1 MRFVL
6 DTNILIKAFNNQSP
20 DCIALVWRFYGDN
33 KLGIVFDSG
42 ERIVETEYRKN
53 LQHNEMYQK
62 WFVAM
67 SEGCQ
72 ISYMSGKL
80 NAKIKNKLKKLG
92 FHEVTDQTFVAVA
105 LNSDKNIVSE
115 DSDYGKGNEVRAN
128 YPEKQ
133 NILKYM
139 TENLRLNVMDS
150 IEGLNFIR
158 QLDTQDIFNRI

>member
-6 DTNILIKAFNNQSP
+6 DTNILIKAFNNKSL
-20 DCIALVWRFYGDN
+20 DCYALVLCFYRN
-33 KLGIVFDSG
+33 SKIGIVFDSDECIIEG
-42 ERIVETEYRKN
+42 EYRKY

-80 NAKIKNKLKKLG
+80 NAKIKRKLEELG
-92 FHEVTDQTFVAVA
+92 FHEPSDQVFVAVA

-115 DSDYGKGNEVRAN
+115 DSDYGKGNEARAKS
-128 YPEKQ
+128 PEKQ
-133 NILKYM
+133 NVLKYM
-139 TENLRLNVMDS
+139 TESLGLNVMDS

-158 QLDTQDIFNRI
+158 QLDT